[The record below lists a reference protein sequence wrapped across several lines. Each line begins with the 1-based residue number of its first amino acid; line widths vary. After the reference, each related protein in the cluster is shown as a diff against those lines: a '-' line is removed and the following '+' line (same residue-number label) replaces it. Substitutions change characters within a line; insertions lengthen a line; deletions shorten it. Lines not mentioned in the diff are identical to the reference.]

1 MTDTEATAQHKPLMR
16 RLKPVLEAVG
26 SMVLLSLV
34 LGSVGTFFD
43 TGPVHAWVQ
52 HLRDH
57 PDALRVAVKR
67 LFDIVGQHGLEITII
82 ALLWNLNTDVRAL
95 AKRFRDHDQ
104 IVQELRKIREALE

>member
-43 TGPVHAWVQ
+43 TGPGHAWVQ
-52 HLRDH
+52 DFHVGVQHFRDH
-57 PDALRVAVKR
+57 PDELRIAVKR
-67 LFDIVGQHGLEITII
+67 LFDGVGRHGFEIVII
-82 ALLWNLNTDVRAL
+82 AVLWNLSADVHAL
-95 AKRFRDHDQ
+95 VQRFDDARRRDHD
-104 IVQELRKIREALE
+104 